1 MQPRCAGGLTGDAD
15 KTIDQ
20 EASMT
25 NPDTPKDRDFAAQL
39 EGRQA
44 RPARS
49 PLLGGEPAVADGGP
63 ATQTLQQVL
72 VEGEEPTGEFIEGFI
87 EAENAP
93 PVSDEEL
100 ERQALE
106 APGGDGDPR
115 TPE

>member
-1 MQPRCAGGLTGDAD
+1 
-15 KTIDQ
+15 
-20 EASMT
+20 MT
-25 NPDTPKDRDFAAQL
+25 NPDTPKDGDFAAHL

-44 RPARS
+44 RPAPS
-49 PLLGGEPAVADGGP
+49 PLLGGEPATADGGP
-63 ATQTLQQVL
+63 VPQTLQQVL
-72 VEGEEPTGEFIEGFI
+72 VEGEEPTEEFIEAFA
-87 EAENAP
+87 EAKNAP